1 MKRPRSRW
9 LLSWLLLAAP
19 AAAMPGDPVEA
30 GYQAF
35 EQEQWQTAYE
45 YAVLPAGQGDPR
57 AQYLL
62 SRLFSEGHGVPAD
75 PVTALTFLTFAAR
88 GDHPQAQYRLGN
100 HYHRGEL
107 MERDP
112 VLAHQWWQRAA
123 EQGVIEAQLRLAAAY
138 ALGLGVERD
147 RERAIG
153 WYRRAAE
160 QGSAEAAAILS
171 RDGFPVLAET
181 PSVPGDYS
189 RVSDGRAEDNSQ
201 RVAGYPVAAK
211 RESIPWQHRV
221 SGRSV
226 VVESIRLSGGIPNP
240 DPVLANA
247 ASVPAVPSASELGD
261 DDWFARQPAEY
272 FTLQLFSSDKRHS
285 AERVARQ
292 LNSDL
297 PVAIFSFNRFG
308 YRWFGVLAGSF
319 EGIEQARVAR
329 EVLLQNNSLEQ
340 PWIRRFR
347 SVRKSEPQSKQVSR

>member
-1 MKRPRSRW
+1 MSRFCR
-9 LLSWLLLAAP
+9 LLGWILLAAP
-19 AAAMPGDPVEA
+19 AAAIPADPVDA

-35 EQEQWQTAYE
+35 QQQQWQTAYE
-45 YAVLPAGQGDPR
+45 YLVLPAGEGDPR

-62 SRLFSEGHGVPAD
+62 SRLFSEGLGVTTD

-100 HYHRGEL
+100 HYHRGDL

-123 EQGVIEAQLRLAAAY
+123 EQGLVDAQLRLAAAY
-138 ALGLGVERD
+138 MLGLGVEPD

-160 QGSAEAAAILS
+160 QGSSEAVAILS
-171 RDGFPVLAET
+171 RDESLRFDAALLPPT
-181 PSVPGDYS
+181 QRDYS
-189 RVSDGRAEDNSQ
+189 READGQA
-201 RVAGYPVAAK
+201 AGSSLKVPEHPVAVEA
-211 RESIPWQHRV
+211 ESLHWQRRV
-221 SGRSV
+221 SAHSRL
-226 VVESIRLSGGIPNP
+226 VESVRLSGGVPTP
-240 DPVLANA
+240 KPVSAGVAPVPVAESA
-247 ASVPAVPSASELGD
+247 AATGG

-285 AERVARQ
+285 AERVARG
-292 LNSDL
+292 LDSDL

-319 EGIEQARVAR
+319 ESIEQARAAR
-329 EVLLQNNSLEQ
+329 EGLLQNNRLEQ

-347 SVRKSEPQSKQVSR
+347 SVRKSEPESQQVSR